1 MTVTPSWFN
10 TVMSATVIDPP
21 LEQPSGWVPPVDDV
35 VWADDVVW
43 PGAPHPA
50 GADSTGAIPRS
61 LAADRLIGLL
71 GSLDAGMAEAVG
83 LVRQARQSGE
93 AERRSGLPLERLVSL
108 ATGRTGTEVRFL
120 CRAERVLCHLPAV
133 DQAFAAGRLSWSQV
147 RGIVTAVKG
156 LRVAQMA
163 ELDAELAA
171 EIGQGEPDR
180 VVQRA
185 FGWADVITAGDTTVE
200 QQDPG
205 ERRCFRIQPDLF
217 GGAAYHGYDRLDAVT
232 AIAEAAE
239 AAADPPAKPD
249 AVRVDADGSP
259 VPAELLPSTARSAQ
273 LAEGLRRVAAI
284 YLAGALPTSDRHEP
298 PDPPEGMPSGPAL
311 DHAQTVVPQTI
322 ADQTRAPTDGA
333 AATPSEPDAH
343 GTATHTNPAGG
354 SQRTSGQADL
364 VADPTPRPTAPS
376 RATRPPRPS
385 ISVVIDHRDLPSAT
399 GRALTRWHGGP
410 IPLTQLTVD
419 RLLCDPQLTI
429 VVTDAGRPIA
439 VGDATSP
446 ITRAH
451 YRTLH
456 AVDRGCRLP
465 GCTAP
470 PQHCDAHHIIPR
482 SRGGPTSVDNLTLLC
497 RDCHSRVHTRG
508 LELDLDRH
516 TRAVTLTT
524 PDGRTYTSLPA

>member
-1 MTVTPSWFN
+1 
-10 TVMSATVIDPP
+10 MSAPVINPS
-21 LEQPSGWVPPVDDV
+21 LEQPSGWVSPVDDV
-35 VWADDVVW
+35 GVDEVPADDIVCK
-43 PGAPHPA
+43 GAPHPA
-50 GADSTGAIPRS
+50 GPDSSAARPQS
-61 LAADRLIGLL
+61 AADQLTGLL
-71 GSLDAGMAEAVG
+71 QSLDAGMAEAIA
-83 LVRQARQSGE
+83 LVRKARQTGA
-93 AERRSGLPLERLVSL
+93 AERESGLPLERLVSL
-108 ATGRTGTEVRFL
+108 ATGRTGGEVRFL
-120 CRAERVLCHLPAV
+120 CRAEKALCHLPAV
-133 DQAFAAGRLSWSQV
+133 DAAFAQGRLSWSQV
-147 RGIVTAVKG
+147 RGIVSAVKG

-163 ELDAELAA
+163 ELDGELGP

-180 VVQRA
+180 IVQRA
-185 FGWADVITAGDTTVE
+185 FGWADVITAEDTTVE
-200 QQDPG
+200 EQDPG
-205 ERRCFRIQPDLF
+205 DRRTFRVQPDLF

-239 AAADPPAKPD
+239 AAADPPAKPV

-273 LAEGLRRVAAI
+273 LAEGLRRVAAA

-298 PDPPEGMPSGPAL
+298 PDPPEGMPSRPAL
-311 DHAQTVVPQTI
+311 DHAQTDVPQTI
-322 ADQTRAPTDGA
+322 ADQARARTDSA
-333 AATPSEPDAH
+333 AATPNEPHTH
-343 GTATHTNPAGG
+343 GTTKHTNPPGG
-354 SQRTSGQADL
+354 SRRTLGQADH
-364 VADPTPRPTAPS
+364 VAHPTPRPITPS
-376 RATRPPRPS
+376 RASRPPRPTIS
-385 ISVVIDHRDLPSAT
+385 IVIDHRDLPSAT

-410 IPLTQLTVD
+410 IPLTRLTVD
-419 RLLCDPQLTI
+419 RLLCDPHLTT

-451 YRTLH
+451 YRTLY
-456 AVDRGCRLP
+456 AVDHGCRLP

-482 SRGGPTSVDNLTLLC
+482 SRGGPTSTDNLMLLC

-508 LELDLDRH
+508 LRLELDRH